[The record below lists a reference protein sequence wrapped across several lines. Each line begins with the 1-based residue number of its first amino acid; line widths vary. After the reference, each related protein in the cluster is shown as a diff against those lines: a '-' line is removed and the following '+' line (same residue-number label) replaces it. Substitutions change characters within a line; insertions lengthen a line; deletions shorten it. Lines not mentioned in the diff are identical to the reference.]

1 VSDSPGERAAT
12 MDELRH
18 LKPGGTEYRHLP
30 DAGLLDTFV
39 NPRPGRAYTV
49 RFESVEVTSLCPVT
63 GQPDFYRVEIEYVPD
78 ARCIESKSL
87 KLYFFSFR
95 DAGLFAEDLANRL
108 LDDLVAACAPAWMR
122 VVCTM
127 NPRGGVSLAV
137 EAEHG
142 ARAGRQR

>member
-1 VSDSPGERAAT
+1 MSGPGERAAK

-18 LKPGGTEYRHLP
+18 LKRGGTEPRRGP
-30 DAGLLDTFV
+30 DAGLLDTFP
-39 NPRPGRAYTV
+39 NPRPGRPYTI
-49 RFESVEVTSLCPVT
+49 RFESAEITSLCPVT
-63 GQPDFYRVEIEYVPD
+63 GQPDFYRVGIEYVPG
-78 ARCIESKSL
+78 AHCIESKSL

-95 DAGLFAEDLANRL
+95 EAGLFAEDLANRL

-122 VVCTM
+122 VACTM

-142 ARAGRQR
+142 ARAGGQR